1 MEKVQAMD
9 DLPAQELNPPEI
21 PEPPQPVS
29 TPNKQVRQTW
39 KAKAFDEMTRSTEKA
54 LREGT
59 PAEKKV
65 ALQVANAAAGAIA
78 SVGGRTQEKWRNQI
92 FNVKTF
98 RGMASKGG
106 SKKVTDEELVASLRA
121 VCNESTKWHRKLS
134 QPIYK
139 MKGSKSRC
147 IEEANTAP

>member
-1 MEKVQAMD
+1 MERVRRLE
-9 DLPAQELNPPEI
+9 DLPLQELTPPEI

-29 TPNKQVRQTW
+29 TPKKKVRQTW

-78 SVGGRTQEKWRNQI
+78 SVGGRTQEKWRKQI

-106 SKKVTDEELVASLRA
+106 SKKS
-121 VCNESTKWHRKLS
+121 
-134 QPIYK
+134 Y
-139 MKGSKSRC
+139 
-147 IEEANTAP
+147 

>member
-1 MEKVQAMD
+1 MGLTGRKTAYFDKARAEHMERVRAMD

-29 TPNKQVRQTW
+29 TPKKVRQTW

-54 LREGT
+54 FREGT

-78 SVGGRTQEKWRNQI
+78 SVGGRTQEKWRKQI

-106 SKKVTDEELVASLRA
+106 SKK
-121 VCNESTKWHRKLS
+121 
-134 QPIYK
+134 
-139 MKGSKSRC
+139 KGY
-147 IEEANTAP
+147 

>member
-1 MEKVQAMD
+1 MGLTRRKTTYFDKARAEHMERVRAMD

-29 TPNKQVRQTW
+29 TPKNRQTW

-78 SVGGRTQEKWRNQI
+78 SVG
-92 FNVKTF
+92 
-98 RGMASKGG
+98 AAH
-106 SKKVTDEELVASLRA
+106 KKSGAIRF
-121 VCNESTKWHRKLS
+121 ST
-134 QPIYK
+134 
-139 MKGSKSRC
+139 
-147 IEEANTAP
+147 

>member
-1 MEKVQAMD
+1 MERVRAMD

-29 TPNKQVRQTW
+29 TPKIRQTW

-78 SVGGRTQEKWRNQI
+78 SVGAVHKKSG
-92 FNVKTF
+92 
-98 RGMASKGG
+98 AS
-106 SKKVTDEELVASLRA
+106 RF
-121 VCNESTKWHRKLS
+121 ST
-134 QPIYK
+134 
-139 MKGSKSRC
+139 
-147 IEEANTAP
+147 

>member
-1 MEKVQAMD
+1 MERVRAMD

-29 TPNKQVRQTW
+29 IPKNVRQTW

-78 SVGGRTQEKWRNQI
+78 SVGGPHTRKVAQADFQREDLQGHGQQRWQQTKRLLTRSWWQACELSATRARNG
-92 FNVKTF
+92 T
-98 RGMASKGG
+98 GSLASQ
-106 SKKVTDEELVASLRA
+106 
-121 VCNESTKWHRKLS
+121 STR
-134 QPIYK
+134 
-139 MKGSKSRC
+139 
-147 IEEANTAP
+147 

>member
-1 MEKVQAMD
+1 MERVRAMD

-29 TPNKQVRQTW
+29 TPKKVRQTW

-78 SVGGRTQEKWRNQI
+78 SVGGRTQEKWRKQI
-92 FNVKTF
+92 
-98 RGMASKGG
+98 
-106 SKKVTDEELVASLRA
+106 
-121 VCNESTKWHRKLS
+121 ST
-134 QPIYK
+134 
-139 MKGSKSRC
+139 
-147 IEEANTAP
+147 

>member
-1 MEKVQAMD
+1 
-9 DLPAQELNPPEI
+9 
-21 PEPPQPVS
+21 
-29 TPNKQVRQTW
+29 
-39 KAKAFDEMTRSTEKA
+39 MTRSTEKA

-78 SVGGRTQEKWRNQI
+78 SVGGRTQETWRKQI

-106 SKKVTDEELVASLRA
+106 SK
-121 VCNESTKWHRKLS
+121 
-134 QPIYK
+134 Q
-139 MKGSKSRC
+139 KGY
-147 IEEANTAP
+147 